1 MKKVETVVAVHV
13 GEPGDQKKLT
23 EERKHGGNLEIDG
36 GLLSILPH
44 LPKNS
49 SPNVQG
55 TRYLYILKRPVRSA
69 KYQVETCSSLLRTR
83 LRFDTQ
89 IKSGCY

>member
-44 LPKNS
+44 LPKTVHLMS
-49 SPNVQG
+49 KELDIYK
-55 TRYLYILKRPVRSA
+55 THIYIYIYIKKTS
-69 KYQVETCSSLLRTR
+69 EEE
-83 LRFDTQ
+83 Q
-89 IKSGCY
+89 IPS